1 MRENL
6 GGVVVRLGVFLA
18 VCLLTAFLLIAVFG
32 EVRFGDGKTYYA
44 EFANV
49 SNLRTGK
56 LVRIAGVEVG
66 KVTRISINPDAT
78 VRVQFTADNSVTL
91 TRGTRAVIRYD
102 NLFGD
107 RYLALEEGAGGLAVL
122 RPGHTIPLAR
132 TQPALD
138 LDALIGGFK
147 PLFRALNP
155 EQVNA
160 LSEQLLHAFA
170 GQGPTIGSLL
180 AQSAAVTNTLADRDR
195 LIGQVITNLN
205 VVLGSLGAHTD
216 RLDQA
221 VTSLSALIH
230 RLAQRKTD
238 ISNAVAYTNAA
249 AGSVADLL
257 SQARA
262 PLAKVVRETDRVAGI
277 AAADHDYLDN
287 PLNTLPD
294 KYQAGPPGYVR
305 RLLRLLPVR
314 RRAQGQ
320 RQGRPAGVHQAGR
333 SGQRAV
339 RAEMK
344 SFAER
349 NRLAIGTVGIVVVA
363 AVALAALQ
371 YQRLPFF
378 NQGTRVSAYFADAG
392 GLRTGNTVEV
402 SGYPVG
408 KVSSISLDGP
418 GVLVEF
424 KVDTDV
430 RLGNRTEVAIKT
442 KGLLGSK
449 FLDVTPRGDG
459 RLDSPIPIERT
470 TSPYQLPDALGDL
483 AATISGLH
491 TERLSESLAT
501 LAQTFADT
509 PAHFRNAIHGVARLA
524 QTLDER
530 DNQLRSLLANA
541 AKATGVLA
549 NRTDQIVG
557 LVRDTNVVLAQL
569 RTQSAALDRIWANI
583 SAVAEQLRGFIA
595 ENRQQ
600 LRPALD
606 KLNGV
611 LAIVENRKERVRQA
625 IPLIN
630 TYVMSLGESLSSGPF
645 FKAYVVNLLP
655 GQFVQ
660 PFISAAFSDLGLDP
674 ATLLPSQLTDP
685 PTGQPGTPP
694 LPMPYPRTGQGGEP
708 RLTLPDA
715 ITGNPGDPRYP
726 YRPEPPAPPPGGPP
740 PGPPAQQPGDQP

>member
-287 PLNTLPD
+287 LLNTLPD
-294 KYQAGPPGYVR
+294 KYQALV
-305 RLLRLLPVR
+305 
-314 RRAQGQ
+314 
-320 RQGRPAGVHQAGR
+320 RQGMYGDFFAFYLCDVVLKVNGKGGQPVYIKLAGQD
-333 SGQRAV
+333 SG